1 MTDKKKTTKKTRKS
15 PQKGTI
21 ASKKK
26 ALDEIEQIH
35 GKEDKFE
42 PTSLDQ
48 IWGDTGMD
56 KYGTFNEGEYKSY
69 LDNLNK
75 TDLQQHA
82 VKLGLVPVR
91 ERDRLT
97 VNLVTAFRQHTSHY
111 QKPVENKQSDT
122 VIDPEIAKILSEGR

>member
-48 IWGDTGMD
+48 IWGDTGMY
-56 KYGTFNEGEYKSY
+56 KYGTFNEGE
-69 LDNLNK
+69 
-75 TDLQQHA
+75 
-82 VKLGLVPVR
+82 
-91 ERDRLT
+91 
-97 VNLVTAFRQHTSHY
+97 
-111 QKPVENKQSDT
+111 
-122 VIDPEIAKILSEGR
+122 